1 MDRISRLVKVY
12 ERFAAQG
19 EPQDEFLPEEKIYNT
34 RFKSLVGV
42 MLSAQTQ
49 DSRTHRACV
58 QLFEKVHTPQDVIDI
73 SVEDL
78 TQLIRPVG
86 MYNMKAR
93 NMKIMAQQLVD
104 RHAGQVPESREDLM
118 ALQGIGRKS
127 TDIMMRFVFGEAA
140 IAVDTHV
147 HRLCNRLGVAET
159 KVYDKTAEILAAH
172 TPDPYRWRAHEWLI
186 EHGKHV
192 CKSRKPQCG
201 NCMLTDLCD
210 YYGKMSATSC
220 AQSESSLDS

>member
-1 MDRISRLVKVY
+1 MDKLTTIY

-19 EPQDEFLPEEKIYNT
+19 EPASDFLPEEKIYNT

-73 SVEDL
+73 SLEDL

-86 MYNMKAR
+86 MYNTKAR
-93 NMKIMAQQLVD
+93 NLKKMAQQLVD
-104 RHAGQVPESREDLM
+104 RHDGQVPESRDDLM

-147 HRLCNRLGVAET
+147 HRLCNRLGVVST
-159 KVYDKTAEILAAH
+159 KTYDKTAEILAAH

-186 EHGKHV
+186 SHGKLV
-192 CKSRKPQCG
+192 CKSRKPQCAS
-201 NCMLTDLCD
+201 CMLRDLCD
-210 YYGKMSATSC
+210 HNKKMQTDL
-220 AQSESSLDS
+220 AQPVVTD